1 MVVVTRKI
9 NAAQIEKFLGVYL
22 RQEVEITR
30 QEGEMSGKLSER
42 VREE

>member
-22 RQEVEITR
+22 RQEVE
-30 QEGEMSGKLSER
+30 MSGKLSER